1 MNAKTLSVIPAALIA
16 ALSLTAAAEALEPG
30 SAAGSFAAN
39 GKEAKIAYAAAFTD
53 QDDAS
58 KPVVLVLSDKELPAS
73 KWRNGSDMSA
83 YRREHPFLGI
93 AFWLDKDN
101 KVFRTD
107 YFDGTSFPTSA
118 SGLFELKLDR
128 TALSLTG
135 SAKSNQAAAKLTSP
149 VKLDTT
155 FNAALK

>member
-1 MNAKTLSVIPAALIA
+1 MNAKTLSVIQAALIA
-16 ALSLTAAAEALEPG
+16 ALSLTAAEALKPG
-30 SAAGSFAAN
+30 SAAGSFAVN

-53 QDDAS
+53 QNDAS

-73 KWRNGSDMSA
+73 KWQNGSDMSA
-83 YRREHPFLGI
+83 YRREHPFLGV

>member
-16 ALSLTAAAEALEPG
+16 ALSLTAAEALKPG
-30 SAAGSFAAN
+30 SAAGSFAVN

-53 QDDAS
+53 QNDAS

-73 KWRNGSDMSA
+73 KWQNGSDMSA
-83 YRREHPFLGI
+83 YRREHPFLGV

-135 SAKSNQAAAKLTSP
+135 SATSNQAAAKLTSP

>member
-16 ALSLTAAAEALEPG
+16 ALSLTAAEALKPG

-53 QDDAS
+53 QNDAS

-73 KWRNGSDMSA
+73 KWQNGSDMSA
-83 YRREHPFLGI
+83 YRREHPFLGV

-128 TALSLTG
+128 TATSLIG
-135 SAKSNQAAAKLTSP
+135 SAKSNPAAAKLTSP
-149 VKLDTT
+149 VKRDTT

>member
-16 ALSLTAAAEALEPG
+16 AFSLTAAAEAPKPG
-30 SAAGSFAAN
+30 GATGSFAAN
-39 GKEAKIAYAAAFTD
+39 GKEAKISYAAAFTD
-53 QDDAS
+53 QNDAG

-73 KWRNGSDMSA
+73 KWKSGSEMSS
-83 YRREHPFLGI
+83 YRREHPFLGV
-93 AFWLDKDN
+93 AFWIDKDN

-118 SGLFELKLDR
+118 FGIFDLKLDR
-128 TALSLTG
+128 RATSLTG

-149 VKLDTT
+149 VKLDAT